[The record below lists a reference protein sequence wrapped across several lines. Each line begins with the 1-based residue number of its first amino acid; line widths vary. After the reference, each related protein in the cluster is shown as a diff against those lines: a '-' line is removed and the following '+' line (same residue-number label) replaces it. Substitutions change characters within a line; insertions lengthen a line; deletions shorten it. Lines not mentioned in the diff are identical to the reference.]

1 MNDLVLGLCLG
12 SGGGACLVAAIV
24 VWLDLKRD
32 ERADRKYMQQR
43 EGK

>member
-24 VWLDLKRD
+24 LWLSVKND
-32 ERADRKYMQQR
+32 ERKGQ
-43 EGK
+43 K